1 MAFLPFR
8 QQPPAPVLPGGFE
21 LHGDHTPSAQ
31 AINSL
36 LASCS
41 EATPPAERWSAALE
55 RSYGYLCI
63 LESNSGELVGFVRIT
78 SDQALNANLWDLL
91 ADPTDPGQAKVLA
104 VLVHAAVARLR
115 REVGGCSI
123 SLSARPEAVAALVKV
138 GFIVDPGGI
147 RAMGLDLRTRNRPRD

>member
-41 EATPPAERWSAALE
+41 EATPPAERWAAALE

-78 SDQALNANLWDLL
+78 SDQALNANLWNL
-91 ADPTDPGQAKVLA
+91 AARPGPHQAELIA
-104 VLVHAAVARLR
+104 VLVHRALTHLR
-115 REVGGCSI
+115 KNLPGCSI
-123 SLSARPEAVAALVKV
+123 SIAAPPAALDALKTQ
-138 GFIVDPGGI
+138 GFVLDPGGI
-147 RAMGLDLRTRNRPRD
+147 RAMGLRLR